1 MNKKIKPVLSKIYN
15 KAEPF
20 FAKSKKDSLSAY
32 AAQTTFYIILSFFP
46 FFFLVVLASKNIS
59 FLWNNIINYLLKI
72 IPDGMDK
79 YVFFVV
85 DDLLYSGQKT
95 ITVVTV
101 VLALWSSAK
110 GVQALSY
117 GLDKIYCV
125 ERKKNYFITRL
136 FSILYIFVF
145 LLLGMAVM
153 LLDILADRII
163 KLISEK
169 SPYITEEAI
178 LFMGFRSLFAFMA
191 LFGFILI
198 IYCNLPARRG
208 KVRDEIWGAA
218 VAAILWMVMTKVLTF
233 YIKYI
238 SNMSYMYGGFS
249 SIIVLI
255 MWLYIGI
262 QIMLYGAVFNYY
274 RGKHRDNGESG
285 QTEVDTKKCI

>member
-1 MNKKIKPVLSKIYN
+1 MNKKIKPAATKIYN
-15 KAEPF
+15 KVEPF
-20 FAKSKKDSLSAY
+20 FTKSKEDSLSAY

-46 FFFLVVLASKNIS
+46 FFFLIFLASKNIS
-59 FLWNNIINYLLKI
+59 FMWNNIINYILKV

-136 FSILYIFVF
+136 FSILYIFAF
-145 LLLGMAVM
+145 LLLGMVVM

-163 KLISEK
+163 KYISEK

-178 LFMGFRSLFAFMA
+178 LFIGFRSLFAFVA
-191 LFGFILI
+191 LFVFILM

-208 KVRDEIWGAA
+208 RIKSEFWGAA
-218 VAAILWMVMTKVLTF
+218 AAAILWMAMTKILTF

-262 QIMLYGAVFNYY
+262 QIILYGAVFNYY
-274 RGKHRDNGESG
+274 REQQRTDAGE
-285 QTEVDTKKCI
+285 TEVDTKKCI